1 MCYGVHLLFQY
12 NNVDENQED
21 IGNYFIK
28 NKLLISK

>member
-12 NNVDENQED
+12 NVDENQED